1 MSENSVIPMLAYE
14 DAAAAIDWL
23 VKAFG
28 FHEELRYTEDD
39 GTVTHA
45 ELATEGGGLIMLAT
59 PTPDYVSP
67 KRHRETCE
75 QARNWSEVPYVIDGV
90 LIEVDDVDAHFAR
103 AKEAGATILSEPE
116 DVDAGV
122 RHYRA
127 EDPEGHRWMFSQPI
141 AQVAPEQWGAVEA

>member
-1 MSENSVIPMLAYE
+1 MAENSVVPMLAYE
-14 DAAAAIDWL
+14 NGVAAIDWL

-28 FHEELRYTEDD
+28 FDEKLRYTEDD

-59 PTPDYVSP
+59 PTADYVSP

-75 QARNWSEVPYVIDGV
+75 QALKWSGVPYVIDGV
-90 LIEVDDVDAHFAR
+90 LVEVDDVDAHFAR

-116 DVDAGV
+116 DVDAGI

-127 EDPEGHRWMFSQPI
+127 EDLEGHRWMFSQEL
-141 AQVAPEQWGAVEA
+141 AQVEA

>member
-1 MSENSVIPMLAYE
+1 MAENSVIPMIAYQ

-28 FHEELRYTEDD
+28 FREKLRYTEDD

-45 ELATEGGGLIMLAT
+45 ELATGGGGLIMLAT

-75 QARNWSEVPYVIDGV
+75 QARKSFDNPYVVDGV
-90 LIEVDDVDAHFAR
+90 LVEVDDVDAHFAR
-103 AKEAGATILSEPE
+103 AKEAGAAILSEPQ
-116 DVDAGV
+116 DISAGV
-122 RHYRA
+122 RHYGV
-127 EDPEGHRWMFSQPI
+127 EDLEGHRWMFSQEI
-141 AQVAPEQWGAVEA
+141 AVVAPEEWGAVEA

>member
-14 DAAAAIDWL
+14 DAAAAVDWL

-28 FHEELRYTEDD
+28 FHERLRYTEDD

-67 KRHRETCE
+67 RRHRETCE
-75 QARNWSEVPYVIDGV
+75 QARKWSGVPYVIDGV
-90 LIEVDDVDAHFAR
+90 LVEVDDVDAHVAR
-103 AKEAGATILSEPE
+103 AKAAGATILSDPE
-116 DVDAGV
+116 DVDAGI

-127 EDPEGHRWMFSQPI
+127 EDLEGHRWMFSQEL
-141 AQVAPEQWGAVEA
+141 AQVEP

>member
-28 FHEELRYTEDD
+28 FHEKLRYAEDD

-75 QARNWSEVPYVIDGV
+75 QARKWSEVPYVIDGV
-90 LIEVDDVDAHFAR
+90 LVEVDDVDAHFAR
-103 AKEAGATILSEPE
+103 AREAGAKILSDPE
-116 DVDAGV
+116 DVDAGI

-127 EDPEGHRWMFSQPI
+127 EDLEGHRWMFSQEL
-141 AQVAPEQWGAVEA
+141 AQVEA

>member
-1 MSENSVIPMLAYE
+1 MSENTVVPMLAYE

>member
-14 DAAAAIDWL
+14 DAAAAVDWL

-28 FHEELRYTEDD
+28 FHERLRYTEDD

-67 KRHRETCE
+67 RRHRETCE
-75 QARNWSEVPYVIDGV
+75 QARKWSGVPYVIDGV
-90 LIEVDDVDAHFAR
+90 LVEVDDVDAHVAR
-103 AKEAGATILSEPE
+103 AKEAGATILSDPE
-116 DVDAGV
+116 DVDAGI

-127 EDPEGHRWMFSQPI
+127 EDLEGHRWMFSQEL
-141 AQVAPEQWGAVEA
+141 AQVEP